1 MYSKMTYRLNY
12 VNVKT
17 IYICILQNFTKFYF
31 QNILTLDDQA
41 THMISVRKYKE
52 TKEFIDSFLAPL
64 QILQNIMNHI

>member
-1 MYSKMTYRLNY
+1 MTYRF

-17 IYICILQNFTKFYF
+17 IHICLLQNLTKFYCE
-31 QNILTLDDQA
+31 NIFTLDDQA

>member
-1 MYSKMTYRLNY
+1 MCLYQKVTEYTQLF
-12 VNVKT
+12 T
-17 IYICILQNFTKFYF
+17 PILQKFTEFYF
-31 QNILTLDDQA
+31 ENILTLDDQA